1 MFWATIERAYCMFCL
16 QEFPSVLQ
24 ELDLIEEG
32 DQITHMMTLEDAV
45 TGEEQL
51 SECNIYYCCFTF
63 VLCYVRSILILK
75 CLLLL

>member
-1 MFWATIERAYCMFCL
+1 M
-16 QEFPSVLQ
+16 LQ
-24 ELDLIEEG
+24 ELDLVEEG

-51 SECNIYYCCFTF
+51 SECNVYCCCSTS
-63 VLCYVRSILILK
+63 VLFYVRSILILN